1 MKLIFQFYRIHC
13 TLQFLDKVK
22 CTLGMMSIVG
32 ELYFKAQC
40 SVTPINLWNK
50 ILSGCESSESSSS
63 GSASG
68 SDSEKSDKSVAPAQS
83 DSIQSKSPNH
93 STETKSRRK
102 SDSSR
107 EWDENPDIY
116 GIRRSARSRKEP
128 DRLTT
133 QSNNESDGRKKVK
146 KR

>member
-1 MKLIFQFYRIHC
+1 MA
-13 TLQFLDKVK
+13 
-22 CTLGMMSIVG
+22 
-32 ELYFKAQC
+32 AQC
-40 SVTPINLWNK
+40 
-50 ILSGCESSESSSS
+50 SESSSSDS

-68 SDSEKSDKSVAPAQS
+68 SDSEKSDKSDAPAQS
-83 DSIQSKSPNH
+83 DSILSKSSNH
-93 STETKSRRK
+93 STETKGRHK

-128 DRLTT
+128 DRLTVA
-133 QSNNESDGRKKVK
+133 QPESDDGRRKLKK

>member
-1 MKLIFQFYRIHC
+1 M
-13 TLQFLDKVK
+13 
-22 CTLGMMSIVG
+22 
-32 ELYFKAQC
+32 
-40 SVTPINLWNK
+40 
-50 ILSGCESSESSSS
+50 SGCESSDSSSSGS

-68 SDSEKSDKSVAPAQS
+68 SDSDKSDAPAQS
-83 DSIQSKSPNH
+83 DTIQSKSSNH
-93 STETKSRRK
+93 STETKVRHK

-133 QSNNESDGRKKVK
+133 TQPDSESDGRKKLNK

>member
-1 MKLIFQFYRIHC
+1 M
-13 TLQFLDKVK
+13 VK
-22 CTLGMMSIVG
+22 
-32 ELYFKAQC
+32 
-40 SVTPINLWNK
+40 WNVDC
-50 ILSGCESSESSSS
+50 ISSDSSSSGS

-68 SDSEKSDKSVAPAQS
+68 SDSEKSEKSEAPAQN
-83 DSIQSKSPNH
+83 DSIQSKSSNH
-93 STETKSRRK
+93 STESKVRRK

-128 DRLTT
+128 ERLTT
-133 QSNNESDGRKKVK
+133 VQPDSESDSRKKLKK

>member
-1 MKLIFQFYRIHC
+1 M
-13 TLQFLDKVK
+13 
-22 CTLGMMSIVG
+22 
-32 ELYFKAQC
+32 
-40 SVTPINLWNK
+40 
-50 ILSGCESSESSSS
+50 SGCISSDSSSSGS

-68 SDSEKSDKSVAPAQS
+68 SDSEKSDKSDAPAQS
-83 DSIQSKSPNH
+83 DSIQSKCSNH
-93 STETKSRRK
+93 STETKVRHK

-133 QSNNESDGRKKVK
+133 QPESENDNRKKLKK

>member
-1 MKLIFQFYRIHC
+1 LNKTLSHC
-13 TLQFLDKVK
+13 ENSD
-22 CTLGMMSIVG
+22 
-32 ELYFKAQC
+32 
-40 SVTPINLWNK
+40 
-50 ILSGCESSESSSS
+50 SSSSGS

-68 SDSEKSDKSVAPAQS
+68 SDSEKSDKSDAPAQS
-83 DSIQSKSPNH
+83 DSINSKSSNH
-93 STETKSRRK
+93 STETKIRNK

-133 QSNNESDGRKKVK
+133 IQPDSDNDGRKKLKK

>member
-1 MKLIFQFYRIHC
+1 
-13 TLQFLDKVK
+13 
-22 CTLGMMSIVG
+22 MS
-32 ELYFKAQC
+32 
-40 SVTPINLWNK
+40 SD
-50 ILSGCESSESSSS
+50 SSSSGS

-68 SDSEKSDKSVAPAQS
+68 SDSEKSEKSEAPAQN
-83 DSIQSKSPNH
+83 DSKSSNH
-93 STETKSRRK
+93 STETKIRRK

-128 DRLTT
+128 ERLTAA
-133 QSNNESDGRKKVK
+133 QPDSENDKKKLKK